1 MAEQQIAFYVN
12 LNLCTGCKACQVACK
27 DKSNLKPGVT
37 WRRVAEYVGG
47 NWAKDGNTV
56 KQNVFAYYVS
66 TACNHC
72 QNPICVEVCP
82 VQAMT
87 KRADGIVMVD
97 AEKCIGCRYC
107 EWACPYGAPQFDQE
121 AGKVTKCNFCADLL
135 DTGQNPA
142 CVMAC
147 PSRAIE
153 FGELK
158 DLQAKYGTANEV
170 EPLPEASLTEPA
182 LVLTPH
188 RNAVRSGSGSGTL
201 GNPEEV

>member
-27 DKSNLKPGVT
+27 DKSNLPIGVT

-47 NWAKDGNTV
+47 NWSKDGNTV

-87 KRADGIVMVD
+87 KRADGVVVID

-107 EWACPYGAPQFDQE
+107 EWACPYGAPQFDQAE
-121 AGKVTKCNFCADLL
+121 GKMTKCNFCYDLL

-153 FGELK
+153 FGELT
-158 DLQAKYGTANEV
+158 DLQAKYGTVNEI
-170 EPLPEASLTEPA
+170 EPLPDSSLTEPS

-188 RNAVRSGSGSGTL
+188 RSAQPSGTGSGKL